1 MRVLPFGGLFHRQND
16 LCVNA
21 SVFGLDLNPLQTV
34 FALRRSLCGP
44 RQVQEGESM
53 VKPNHSWV
61 AQRVFS
67 LLTRQL
73 LVQIDEDRPIHSI
86 DDFGER

>member
-1 MRVLPFGGLFHRQND
+1 MDSNHLLTALAHFPW
-16 LCVNA
+16 
-21 SVFGLDLNPLQTV
+21 SV
-34 FALRRSLCGP
+34 CGP
-44 RQVQEGESM
+44 QQVQEGESKA
-53 VKPNHSWV
+53 KPNHSWV

-86 DDFGER
+86 DEFGGR